1 MKIETTINI
10 SREQLDKLSIA
21 AERLKTSRTA
31 LISSLLNHHSRIN
44 RRCLEL
50 WKSVKYQERMDKS
63 KWRRFHI
70 CVRGDEYEFFIDL
83 RKVMKMSVSFLI
95 AYAIDE
101 YLDELFSSTDNSTD
115 NYPYCNYMI
124 SKFELGNVICCVF
137 CWGIPP
143 SPPRMPV

>member
-1 MKIETTINI
+1 MRIQTTINI
-10 SREQLDKLSIA
+10 SMEKLDKLIIA

-31 LISSLLNHHSRIN
+31 IISSLLNHHSRIN
-44 RRCLEL
+44 RRSLEM

-63 KWRRFHI
+63 KWRRCHI
-70 CVRGDEYEFFIDL
+70 SVRADEYEFFIDL

-101 YLDELFSSTDNSTD
+101 YLDELFSPTDKSVD

-124 SKFELGNVICCVF
+124 SKFEVGNVICCVF

-143 SPPRMPV
+143 NPHRISA